1 MRWVAIDSFVVYVDL
16 PLLIGCNYSFI
27 GLSGGAI
34 FHEMMLRHGV
44 KVCHILL
51 LKVPTERVML
61 TSETYSMSLDTQEEL
76 FCLSS
81 TPSIIPTISIS
92 SYPVTSKE
100 QVIWQKA
107 MPELQGNLASC

>member
-1 MRWVAIDSFVVYVDL
+1 
-16 PLLIGCNYSFI
+16 
-27 GLSGGAI
+27 
-34 FHEMMLRHGV
+34 MMLRNGV
-44 KVCHILL
+44 KVRHVLL
-51 LKVPTERVML
+51 LSFILERVML

-81 TPSIIPTISIS
+81 MPSITPKTSIS